1 MCALL
6 QPLGKIASLTC
17 DSAFALK
24 EGYNMNEIV
33 NTEPQITQDAPMETP
48 IDIAHGIEK
57 FTASDLSTLRSDLL
71 QSGVDSFQAAELVTS
86 FLSGRGYGIST
97 DEARGV
103 ATKIEGFGCTV
114 ESIQEELERVAH
126 FA

>member
-1 MCALL
+1 
-6 QPLGKIASLTC
+6 
-17 DSAFALK
+17 
-24 EGYNMNEIV
+24 MNELV
-33 NTEPQITQDAPMETP
+33 EQEPEEILDSEAMETGTGAAT
-48 IDIAHGIEK
+48 DVAHGIEK
-57 FTASDLSTLRSDLL
+57 FTPGDLAGLRSDLL

-86 FLSGRGYGIST
+86 FLSGRGYGVST

-103 ATKIEGFGCTV
+103 ASKIEGVGTTV

>member
-1 MCALL
+1 MNKLVN
-6 QPLGKIASLTC
+6 
-17 DSAFALK
+17 K
-24 EGYNMNEIV
+24 EPDNTSEIGV
-33 NTEPQITQDAPMETP
+33 QNPVDV
-48 IDIAHGIEK
+48 AHGIEK
-57 FTASDLSTLRSDLL
+57 FTASDLATLRSDLL
-71 QSGVDSFQAAELVTS
+71 QSGIDSFQAAELVTS

-103 ATKIEGFGCTV
+103 ATNIEGFGSTV

>member
-1 MCALL
+1 MNDLVE
-6 QPLGKIASLTC
+6 QEPKEIREMKTE
-17 DSAFALK
+17 SAK
-24 EGYNMNEIV
+24 D
-33 NTEPQITQDAPMETP
+33 IT
-48 IDIAHGIEK
+48 HGIEK
-57 FTASDLSTLRSDLL
+57 FTACDLAALRSDLL

-103 ATKIEGFGCTV
+103 ASKIEGVGSTV
-114 ESIQEELERVAH
+114 ESIQEELERVAR